1 VKPLQWP
8 RMVDSK
14 WLFIFFTNGL
24 RYLVY
29 ELETLL
35 NMLGILLVTKA
46 PLQTTILEIGQRIL
60 NLQPNCNHN

>member
-14 WLFIFFTNGL
+14 CLFIVFTNGL

-29 ELETLL
+29 ELGTLL
-35 NMLGILLVTKA
+35 EMLGILLVTKA
-46 PLQTTILEIGQRIL
+46 PLQRTILEIG
-60 NLQPNCNHN
+60 

>member
-1 VKPLQWP
+1 MKPLQWP

-29 ELETLL
+29 ELGTLL
-35 NMLGILLVTKA
+35 DMLGILLVTKA
-46 PLQTTILEIGQRIL
+46 PLQTTILEIG
-60 NLQPNCNHN
+60 

>member
-1 VKPLQWP
+1 MKPLQWP